1 MPAGTWSK
9 KDERQYKAIVSSCRK
24 KKKGKKKRSLKS
36 CKSMAAA
43 TVNKFRQ
50 KQGRTKKAKKAQKG
64 RKTFFCLLTGM
75 FRAKRGLRCFTTE
88 QARENALRRGV
99 FGTRYNVS
107 APKDT
112 KASDLY
118 VRSKGRGK

>member
-24 KKKGKKKRSLKS
+24 KKGKKKKSLKA

-50 KQGRTKKAKKAQKG
+50 KQGRTKKAKAQKG